1 MTLDRVTSRWYV
13 PAVTPLPQL
22 DRLLSNLWWTW
33 DADARRLVESIDP
46 SSWRAC
52 KGMVGDFLARVS
64 RERWRRLRDHV
75 DFNRGLDETLERL
88 DAYVGAQDTW
98 WNEHH
103 ADALPGGIAYFSME
117 FGLHEG
123 LPIYSGGLGVLAGDH
138 LKSASDL
145 GLPFVAVGLFY
156 REGYFHQSVDE
167 TGRQHEVYTART
179 PADVGLQRA
188 LGAGGQPLE
197 VFVPLYDRYV
207 RCEVWKAN
215 VGRIPLYLLDTDVA
229 GNRDEDRWLTKRLY
243 GGDPHNRIGQEMLL
257 GVGGLRTL
265 RGVGCQP
272 DVMHLN
278 EGHTAFVVL
287 ERLRE
292 ELAAG
297 STRDEAWAEVRRST
311 VFTTHTPVPAGHDR
325 FWYELVD
332 NALGRFVHQI
342 GLYPGEVMDLGR
354 VQPGHD
360 EEHLC
365 MTVLALKG
373 SRAANGVSHKHG
385 EVSRDMWRELDGTG
399 TPTIGHITNGVHAPS
414 WVGPSMQDL
423 LDRHLGPAWRRELPD
438 GRLFGR
444 VFDIP
449 GRDVWEAHNEQKRRL
464 VEFVATRTG
473 ERIPADAL
481 VIGFA
486 RRFATYK
493 RGDMVLSHP
502 ERLAELMGDPE
513 RPVVLL
519 YAGKAHP
526 RDEHGKS
533 IIRNV
538 VNAAGRHDLHGHV
551 LFIEDYDIG
560 VGRALVQGVDLWL
573 NNPRRPLEASGT
585 SGQKVSMNGGLNC
598 STLDGWWI
606 EGFAQE
612 PRAGWAVGSPEPSE
626 DVARGDAEDTDA
638 LYKTLIEEVVPTFW
652 RRDGDGLPS
661 EWVERMT
668 AAIAVCRP
676 AFNTDRMVADYVTA
690 AYLAR

>member
-1 MTLDRVTSRWYV
+1 MYGPRVT
-13 PAVTPLPQL
+13 PIPDL

-46 SSWRAC
+46 SAWRAC
-52 KGMVGDFLARVS
+52 RGMVGDYLQRIPP
-64 RERWRRLRDHV
+64 ERWRRLREQDGFGAALR
-75 DFNRGLDETLERL
+75 DALERL
-88 DAYVGAQDTW
+88 DAYVGAEDTW

-103 ADALPGGIAYFSME
+103 GGALPGGIAYFSAE

-145 GLPFVAVGLFY
+145 GLPFTAVGLFY
-156 REGYFHQSVDE
+156 HEGYFHQTVDSA
-167 TGRQHEVYTART
+167 GRQHERYVTRT
-179 PADVGLQRA
+179 PADVGLRRA
-188 LGAGGQPLE
+188 IGAGGQPLE

-207 RCEVWKAN
+207 RCEVWQAQ
-215 VGRIPLYLLDTDVA
+215 VGRVPLLLLDTDVE

-257 GVGGLRTL
+257 GVGGLRAL
-265 RGVGCQP
+265 RGLGCRP
-272 DVMHLN
+272 DVLHLN

-287 ERLRE
+287 ERMRE

-297 STRDEAWAEVRRST
+297 AVRDEAWETVKNST

-325 FWYELVD
+325 FWYELLD

-354 VQPGHD
+354 VEMGSD
-360 EEHLC
+360 EQLC

-373 SRAANGVSHKHG
+373 ARTANGVSAKHG
-385 EVSRDMWRELDGTG
+385 EVSRAMWAGLEGHG
-399 TPTIGHITNGVHAPS
+399 AAAIGHVTNGVHAPS
-414 WVGPSMQDL
+414 WVGPEIQDL
-423 LDRHLGPAWRRELPD
+423 LDRHLGPAWRGELPA
-438 GRLFGR
+438 GRVLGR

-449 GRDVWEAHNEQKRRL
+449 ARDLWEAHLQQKRRL
-464 VEFVATRTG
+464 IEFVAARTG
-473 ERIPADAL
+473 KRIASDAM

-486 RRFATYK
+486 RRFAAYK
-493 RGDMVLSHP
+493 RGDMILSHP
-502 ERLAELMGDPE
+502 ERLGSLLGDPE
-513 RPVVLL
+513 RPLALL

-533 IIRNV
+533 IIKTV
-538 VNAAGRHDLHGHV
+538 VEASGRGDV
-551 LFIEDYDIG
+551 VFIEDYDIG

-606 EGFAQE
+606 EGFAEE
-612 PRAGWAVGSPEPSE
+612 PRAGWAVGDPEPAE
-626 DVARGDAEDTDA
+626 DVAAGDAADADA
-638 LYKTLIEEVVPTFW
+638 LYRTLIEEIVPTFW
-652 RRDGDGLPS
+652 RRDGDGLPGA
-661 EWVERMT
+661 WVERMA
-668 AAIAVCRP
+668 AAIAVCLP
-676 AFNTDRMVADYVTA
+676 AFNTDRMVADYVRES
-690 AYLAR
+690 YLAG